1 MHNGNVLGSGGS
13 HAPRLCTFGTT
24 LEGVHGTVDNDCAA
38 PPPSPPFPELPPAPE
53 ASASSDPHLIGA
65 NGDAFHVRG
74 PAKKFQH
81 HGKASSRAK
90 KIKNSDDR
98 PQMGGPSVA

>member
-1 MHNGNVLGSGGS
+1 MLTDYYGTLG
-13 HAPRLCTFGTT
+13 T
-24 LEGVHGTVDNDCAA
+24 CAA

-90 KIKNSDDR
+90 KIKNSDDG

>member
-1 MHNGNVLGSGGS
+1 MSVSTLG
-13 HAPRLCTFGTT
+13 T
-24 LEGVHGTVDNDCAA
+24 CAA

-65 NGDAFHVRG
+65 HGDAFHVRGPAKKFQHHGKASSRHVRG

-90 KIKNSDDR
+90 KIKNSDDG
-98 PQMGGPSVA
+98 PEMGGPSVA